1 MALLFKVQ
9 YLLVFFFSWFRGF
22 FLRLW
27 DYLFLLI
34 LPLGIGPGVP
44 IFDCILKQMLT
55 SNETELKCLMETTLV
70 KENKQREKLINRFT
84 QAAIWLYEKHELLFA
99 SKYNSFHD
107 FVQVCVKR
115 EHPNEHFSS
124 VIYFERWFKIHLN
137 FSGSYER
144 SRNKIQNSELPLS
157 VYKTQPDLAKPG
169 KKTMLDIMPNFSLA
183 SISDDSQQDHMVS

>member
-1 MALLFKVQ
+1 MTSCCYAHYNVNEASRLIYGSFIQ
-9 YLLVFFFSWFRGF
+9 SLVLIRFFFFSWFRGF

-107 FVQVCVKR
+107 FV
-115 EHPNEHFSS
+115 
-124 VIYFERWFKIHLN
+124 
-137 FSGSYER
+137 
-144 SRNKIQNSELPLS
+144 
-157 VYKTQPDLAKPG
+157 
-169 KKTMLDIMPNFSLA
+169 
-183 SISDDSQQDHMVS
+183 